1 MLGGTFSVTSKSMT
15 LIINFL
21 KFLGTRPLE
30 LPKTAPQVTEEKVE
44 NPENPWEMVVLLGKM
59 VILLGKMVDFYSES
73 GDVK

>member
-1 MLGGTFSVTSKSMT
+1 MGGTLSVTSKSMT
-15 LIINFL
+15 LIIKFL

-44 NPENPWEMVVLLGKM
+44 NPENPWENG
-59 VILLGKMVDFYSES
+59 DFTWENCEFYSEF